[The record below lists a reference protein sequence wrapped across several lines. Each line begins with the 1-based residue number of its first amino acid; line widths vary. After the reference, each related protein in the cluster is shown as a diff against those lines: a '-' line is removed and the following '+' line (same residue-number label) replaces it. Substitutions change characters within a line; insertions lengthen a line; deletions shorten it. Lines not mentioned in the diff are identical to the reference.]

1 MNQLQTTVY
10 EAIKASRDRWG
21 ESRILMVELQ
31 DKTGY
36 GRTSISK
43 AVAHLSALGYIS
55 VTRTKRNLG
64 KLHKNRYIVLK

>member
-21 ESRILMVELQ
+21 ESAILMVELQ

-43 AVAHLSALGYIS
+43 AVANLSALGYIS
-55 VTRTKRNLG
+55 VTRTKRNYG
-64 KLHKNRYIVLK
+64 KLYKNRYVVLK